1 MTAQARGLFAAFA
14 SLGATAALIPAVLP
28 LAGQAMGSSLLEAI
42 PALFAGLL
50 FGVLLSGPAMRML
63 PPVLVAAMGC
73 LVQAGGLV
81 VVALA
86 IGADVFVLAS
96 AFAGLGFGL
105 VEAAGSVTAK
115 SAAGAGSTAIRLSA
129 LTGTVA
135 IMAALTPIVLLVG
148 SSLVP
153 HFVIVLLVAALPL
166 TAALL
171 LGING
176 WPARATRPT
185 RASTPR
191 GLQVRRLAG
200 IVPFAIALPIYVGVE
215 TVFAGWSAVL
225 PATMLELDP
234 ALAGLGTS
242 AFWAIMAAGR
252 YLAVVRSQHGGSASR
267 LVAGGAVIGAV
278 ALAAAAAASGW
289 NEAVGLAAIAIAVLA
304 IAPSY
309 GIIVGLALDRL
320 SDAAA
325 GDATGAL
332 VACGALGGVAVP
344 ATVLLVT
351 SDPSSPA
358 TLVICALLLLV
369 LAALVARATPT
380 AVFPPRTAEGARQ

>member
-1 MTAQARGLFAAFA
+1 MIVRARGLFVAFA
-14 SLGATAALIPAVLP
+14 SLGATAAVIPAVLP
-28 LAGQAMGSSLLEAI
+28 AAGHAIGESLLEAI
-42 PALFAGLL
+42 PALFGGLL
-50 FGVLLSGPAMRML
+50 VGVLLSGPAMRVL
-63 PPVLVAAMGC
+63 SPVLVAATGC

-86 IGADVFVLAS
+86 IGAEVFVLAS

-105 VEAAGSVTAK
+105 VEAAGSVAAK

-135 IMAALTPIVLLVG
+135 VMAALTPVVLLVG
-148 SSLVP
+148 SSLVA
-153 HFVIVLLVAALPL
+153 HNVIVLLVAALPL
-166 TAALL
+166 AAALL

-176 WPARATRPT
+176 RRASARRPARTNVA
-185 RASTPR
+185 R

-225 PATMLELDP
+225 PAAMLEIDP

-242 AFWAIMAAGR
+242 AFWAFMAAGR
-252 YLAVVRSQHGGSASR
+252 YLAVVGSQHGGSASR
-267 LVAGGAVIGAV
+267 LVVGGAIIGAI

-289 NEAVGLAAIAIAVLA
+289 SETVGLAAIAIAVLA

-325 GDATGAL
+325 GDSMGAL

-344 ATVLLVT
+344 ATVLMIT

-358 TLVICALLLLV
+358 TFIICAVLLLV

-380 AVFPPRTAEGARQ
+380 AVSSPRIAEGVQQ

>member
-1 MTAQARGLFAAFA
+1 MTGAVRGLFVAFA
-14 SLGATAALIPAVLP
+14 SLGATAAVIPAVLP
-28 LAGQAMGSSLLEAI
+28 AAGQAIGAPLLEAI
-42 PALFAGLL
+42 PALFGGLL
-50 FGVLLSGPAMRML
+50 VGVLLSGPAMRVL
-63 PPVLVAAMGC
+63 SPVLVAAMGC

-81 VVALA
+81 VVSLA
-86 IGADVFVLAS
+86 VGAGVFVLAS

-105 VEAAGSVTAK
+105 VEAAGSVAAK
-115 SAAGAGSTAIRLSA
+115 SVTGAGSTAIRLSA

-135 IMAALTPIVLLVG
+135 VMAALTPVVLLVG
-148 SSLVP
+148 SSLIA
-153 HFVIVLLVAALPL
+153 HNVIVLMVAALPL
-166 TAALL
+166 AAGLM

-176 WPARATRPT
+176 RRTRAIRPARTD
-185 RASTPR
+185 TPR

-225 PATMLELDP
+225 PAAMLEIDP

-242 AFWAIMAAGR
+242 AFWALMAAGR
-252 YLAVVRSQHGGSASR
+252 YLAVVRSQHGGSASH
-267 LVAGGAVIGAV
+267 LVVGGAVIGAI

-289 NEAVGLAAIAIAVLA
+289 NEAVGLAAIAVAVLA

-320 SDAAA
+320 SDTAA
-325 GDATGAL
+325 GDAMGVL

-344 ATVLLVT
+344 AAVLMIT
-351 SDPSSPA
+351 SDPASPA
-358 TLVICALLLLV
+358 TFVICAILLLV
-369 LAALVARATPT
+369 LAVLVARVTPR
-380 AVFPPRTAEGARQ
+380 AVSSPRTAEGVQQ